1 MLCLKLLSHQ
11 SGVLKV
17 RLYTARP
24 RTRTRFFVPEL
35 FARTTA
41 LIAPRANFVKSSR
54 GFFCYLPISKYF
66 FCIISTNRNVYVWL
80 FQENLGTSVSLVFL
94 VKFREEWTTQW
105 ARQNQWLLKLRRI
118 MDCMT
123 KHTICTHCAYK
134 YRTMIFFV
142 SNYTCTMIS
151 NDQIWYLKQ
160 VKDEPSRNPSTV
172 FRVRVRA
179 LFEWQNRSKVA
190 VAVRVGRVRVR
201 AVYKRAFRGGDY
213 ILIIKPYPIPRSI
226 NCIIIYV

>member
-1 MLCLKLLSHQ
+1 MW
-11 SGVLKV
+11 
-17 RLYTARP
+17 T
-24 RTRTRFFVPEL
+24 RTRTIFL

-54 GFFCYLPISKYF
+54 GFFAIYLSA
-66 FCIISTNRNVYVWL
+66 STSLAL
-80 FQENLGTSVSLVFL
+80 FLQTETCMSDCSSVSLVFL

-105 ARQNQWLLKLRRI
+105 ARQNEWLLKLRRI

-123 KHTICTHCAYK
+123 KQTIRTHCAYK
-134 YRTMIFFV
+134 YRTMIFVV
-142 SNYTCTMIS
+142 SNYTCTMIP

-160 VKDEPSRNPSTV
+160 VKDEPPCNPSTV

-190 VAVRVGRVRVR
+190 VAFVF
-201 AVYKRAFRGGDY
+201 ALDAIAFA
-213 ILIIKPYPIPRSI
+213 LCI
-226 NCIIIYV
+226 NGP